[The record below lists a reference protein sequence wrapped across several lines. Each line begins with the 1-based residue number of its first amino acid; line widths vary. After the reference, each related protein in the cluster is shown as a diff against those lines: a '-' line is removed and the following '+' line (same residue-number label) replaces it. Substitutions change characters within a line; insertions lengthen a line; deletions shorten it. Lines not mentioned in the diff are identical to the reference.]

1 MNRLHGKRKK
11 YIWAAAFFAVMFC
24 LNSFTFMKR
33 SVFASEGED
42 PSMFAETEEEGSEE
56 MVPVTDQSSSPIEEQ
71 VSITDI
77 EEGVP
82 SDPVSEQIV
91 VKAQP
96 DAYGLTLSAPSAILM
111 EASTGTVIY
120 EKKPDEI
127 LRI

>member
-1 MNRLHGKRKK
+1 
-11 YIWAAAFFAVMFC
+11 
-24 LNSFTFMKR
+24 
-33 SVFASEGED
+33 
-42 PSMFAETEEEGSEE
+42 MFAETEEEGSEE

-120 EKKPDEI
+120 EKNQM
-127 LRI
+127 RY

>member
-1 MNRLHGKRKK
+1 MGGSL
-11 YIWAAAFFAVMFC
+11 FC
-24 LNSFTFMKR
+24 CYVLFKQL
-33 SVFASEGED
+33 
-42 PSMFAETEEEGSEE
+42 
-56 MVPVTDQSSSPIEEQ
+56 QSSSPIEEQ

-127 LRI
+127 